1 MPYIVVFLDEGAP
14 MSSGDELDSYPRGDA
29 GERLVGES
37 LMPALG
43 GYLLDEARN
52 KDGRVSSE

>member
-14 MSSGDELDSYPRGDA
+14 MSSGDELDSYPRGDI

-37 LMPALG
+37 LMPK
-43 GYLLDEARN
+43 GYLFDEARN